1 MAQPAPREPSPWL
14 LRDASR
20 PEPSQAA
27 PASAENAA
35 AVRPYD
41 AWQSAERCGDPLW
54 AAYRPSN
61 GHESSGAEKRPAQ
74 VPAAAPAAAPKVEP
88 KAMAEA
94 LEEALA
100 RAVEDAPGVEVG
112 F

>member
-1 MAQPAPREPSPWL
+1 M
-14 LRDASR
+14 
-20 PEPSQAA
+20 
-27 PASAENAA
+27 
-35 AVRPYD
+35 RPYD

-61 GHESSGAEKRPAQ
+61 GHESSGAEERPAQ
-74 VPAAAPAAAPKVEP
+74 VPAAAPAPKVEP

-94 LEEALA
+94 VEEALA
-100 RAVEDAPGVEVG
+100 RAVEDAPRVEVG